1 MAQQYKFIEDALK
14 KEAPFIIG
22 ELRKE
27 LKHQQHIA
35 SGKLYNGFDD
45 KLKVG
50 EDNISL
56 LITNDTPYMWLV
68 NDGKTGGVTFGDD
81 DQGYEALKEWA
92 LSKQKN
98 GQLSFANEE
107 ALNRFVNKVKN
118 NLEKKYFT
126 RTGDKNVYPYG
137 DKRYFFIDIA
147 KNKVAA
153 SDIDERIRDSIVKQ
167 VETEIDK
174 QLIKEE
180 ITLTIG

>member
-50 EDNISL
+50 KDNISL

-68 NDGKTGGVTFGDD
+68 NDGKTGGVTV
-81 DQGYEALKEWA
+81 GYEALKEWA
-92 LSKQKN
+92 ISKQKN

-153 SDIDERIRDSIVKQ
+153 SDIDERIGDSIVKQ